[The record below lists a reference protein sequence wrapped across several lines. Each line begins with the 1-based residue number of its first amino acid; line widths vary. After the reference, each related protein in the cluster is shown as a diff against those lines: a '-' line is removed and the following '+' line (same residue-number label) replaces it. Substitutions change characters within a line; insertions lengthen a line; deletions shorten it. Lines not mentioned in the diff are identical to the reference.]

1 MERAPNPPRTDQI
14 HAVFHVH
21 LPDPRYPPPMPLAPA
36 TATALR
42 HAGVPFDEDVPLAR
56 RTYWRVGGPADALA
70 RAGDAATLARLLQVS
85 AEHGTPVFPL
95 GNGSNLLVSDQGVR
109 GIVVTLVGELAE
121 AHADGDVLVAG
132 GGARIAVLL
141 TRAARH
147 RWAGLEL
154 LAGIP
159 GTIGGAVRMN
169 AGTALG
175 EIADRLIDVD
185 VALPDGTVTTLPKD
199 ALGLGYRRSAL
210 PAGGVV
216 ARARLRV
223 GGDWAESEARMRHHL
238 ERRKA
243 TQPLDLPSC
252 GSTFQNPPGDAA
264 GRLIEACGLKGYTV
278 GGAQVSPKHANF
290 VVNLGGATASDI
302 DAVIR
307 HAQAEVLRQFG
318 VALQREVQYAGVWP
332 DLASQAR

>member
-1 MERAPNPPRTDQI
+1 
-14 HAVFHVH
+14 
-21 LPDPRYPPPMPLAPA
+21 
-36 TATALR
+36 
-42 HAGVPFDEDVPLAR
+42 
-56 RTYWRVGGPADALA
+56 
-70 RAGDAATLARLLQVS
+70 VS
-85 AEHGTPVFPL
+85 
-95 GNGSNLLVSDQGVR
+95 
-109 GIVVTLVGELAE
+109 LVGELTE
-121 AHADGDVLVAG
+121 AHAVGDVLIGG
-132 GGARIAVLL
+132 GGAKIAVLL
-141 TRAARH
+141 TRAAKH
-147 RWAGLEL
+147 RWAGLEM
-154 LAGIP
+154 LAGVP
-159 GTIGGAVRMN
+159 GTLGGAVRMN

-185 VALPDGTVTTLPKD
+185 VALPDGSIVTLPKD
-199 ALGLGYRRSAL
+199 ALELSYRHSTL
-210 PAGGVV
+210 PPGGVV
-216 ARARLRV
+216 ARVRLQV

-252 GSTFQNPPGDAA
+252 GSTFKNPPGDAA

-318 VALQREVQYAGVWP
+318 VALEREVQYAGVWT
-332 DLASQAR
+332 

>member
-1 MERAPNPPRTDQI
+1 
-14 HAVFHVH
+14 
-21 LPDPRYPPPMPLAPA
+21 MPLAPA
-36 TATALR
+36 IAAALR
-42 HAGVPFDEDVPLAR
+42 DAGVPFEEDVPLAK

-70 RAGDAATLARLLQVS
+70 TPADAPTLARLLQ
-85 AEHGTPVFPL
+85 AAATHDTPVFPL

-109 GIVVTLVGELAE
+109 GIVVSLVGELTE
-121 AHADGDVLVAG
+121 AHAVGDVLIGG
-132 GGARIAVLL
+132 GGAKIAVLL
-141 TRAARH
+141 TRAAKH
-147 RWAGLEL
+147 RWAGLEM
-154 LAGIP
+154 LAGVP
-159 GTIGGAVRMN
+159 GTLGGAVRMN

-185 VALPDGTVTTLPKD
+185 VALPDGSIVTLPKD
-199 ALGLGYRRSAL
+199 ALELSYRHSTL
-210 PAGGVV
+210 PPGGVV
-216 ARARLRV
+216 ARVRLQV

-252 GSTFQNPPGDAA
+252 GSTFKNPPGDAA

-318 VALQREVQYAGVWP
+318 VALEREVQYAGVWT
-332 DLASQAR
+332 

>member
-1 MERAPNPPRTDQI
+1 
-14 HAVFHVH
+14 
-21 LPDPRYPPPMPLAPA
+21 MPLAPA
-36 TATALR
+36 LAAALR
-42 HAGVPFDEDVPLAR
+42 DEHIPFEEDVPLAR

-70 RAGDAATLARLLQVS
+70 TPGDAACLARLLRVA
-85 AEHGTPVFPL
+85 AEHKAPVFPL

-109 GIVVTLVGELAE
+109 GIVVSLVGELAD
-121 AHADGDVLVAG
+121 AQTSGDVLTVG
-132 GGARIAVLL
+132 GGAKIAVLL
-141 TRAARH
+141 SRAAKH
-147 RWAGLEL
+147 HWAGLEM

-175 EIADRLIDVD
+175 EIRDRLIDVD
-185 VALPDGTVTTLPKD
+185 VALPDGRVVTLPTES
-199 ALGLGYRRSAL
+199 LGMGYRRSSL
-210 PAGGVV
+210 PPGGVV

-290 VVNLGGATASDI
+290 IVNLGTATAADI

-307 HAQAEVLRQFG
+307 HAQDEVLKQHG
-318 VALQREVQYAGVWP
+318 VALEREVQYAGEWP
-332 DLASQAR
+332 ERSDAVSPHTS

>member
-1 MERAPNPPRTDQI
+1 
-14 HAVFHVH
+14 
-21 LPDPRYPPPMPLAPA
+21 MPLAA
-36 TATALR
+36 AMTQALR
-42 HAGVPFDEDVPLAR
+42 DAGIPFDEDVPLAR
-56 RTYWRVGGPADALA
+56 RTYWRVGGPADAVVNVS
-70 RAGDAATLARLLQVS
+70 DAATLATLLRL
-85 AEHGTPVFPL
+85 AADHATPVLPL

-109 GIVVTLVGELAE
+109 GIVVQLTGELADTRTE
-121 AHADGDVLVAG
+121 GDVLIAG

-141 TRAARH
+141 SRAARH
-147 RWAGLEL
+147 RWAGLEM

-175 EIADRLIDVD
+175 EIGDRLIDVD
-185 VALPDGTVTTLPKD
+185 VALPDGRVLTLPHA
-199 ALGLGYRRSAL
+199 ALDLGYRHSSL
-210 PAGGVV
+210 PPGAIV

-238 ERRKA
+238 DRRKA

-290 VVNLGGATASDI
+290 VVNLGQATASDI

-307 HAQAEVLRQFG
+307 HAQAEVERQFG
-318 VALQREVQYAGVWP
+318 VRLQREVQYAGEWP
-332 DLASQAR
+332 V